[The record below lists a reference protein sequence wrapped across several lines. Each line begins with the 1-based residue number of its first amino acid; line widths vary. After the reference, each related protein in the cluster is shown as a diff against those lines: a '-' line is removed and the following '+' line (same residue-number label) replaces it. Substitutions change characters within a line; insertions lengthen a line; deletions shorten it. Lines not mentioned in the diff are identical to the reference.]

1 MACVPAGAIWADA
14 LPKSAVNAIRLA
26 SASVFMVSL
35 SRGASR
41 SADLLALLPL
51 LPSLVFLPSLLL
63 VRALSPRLLLPAVLI
78 GTLSALLMLI
88 GTLTAL
94 LLSALLIAILLHR
107 SISFEVGN
115 LD

>member
-1 MACVPAGAIWADA
+1 
-14 LPKSAVNAIRLA
+14 
-26 SASVFMVSL
+26 MVSL

-41 SADLLALLPL
+41 SVDLPALLPL

-63 VRALSPRLLLPAVLI
+63 AGALSPRLLLPAVLI
-78 GTLSALLMLI
+78 GTLTALLMLI

-107 SISFEVGN
+107 EISFEVLIAAARRGGKGCATER
-115 LD
+115 